1 MTEHEAIDE
10 VLGQETVSAAFFA
23 AVDAYADRVAVR
35 EHGSD
40 RQLSFREW
48 EAASSRVAAGL
59 DAVGLAHG
67 QRVAL
72 LLDNDADFPVADMAA
87 VIAGAVPFS
96 LYNTAPVEQLLENID
111 NAEPPVLIAGA
122 RYASVARELV
132 GLRPSVI
139 TTLVLVPSPGVEVDP
154 AGAVPGETTLDA
166 LIEQAAAGFDAR
178 AAAAAVLPSDLVTL
192 VYTSGT
198 TGPPKGVQ
206 YRHDGVMFM
215 LGSFRE
221 RLGLSPA
228 GRVVAY
234 LPMAHIAERLLGY
247 YMGMA
252 YGATMTLLPEM
263 PRLSEALRDVRPTRF
278 FGVPR
283 IYEKLLV
290 AAEASAA
297 RVAGADGAA
306 ALDAFLDER
315 MPRIA
320 ADGPLADPEAG
331 VPDAVRPAYDAARA
345 ETGLDQAEWL
355 IMSGAP
361 CPPPLLLRFH
371 ALGLRVNEFYGG
383 SESISATS
391 NPPEA
396 MRLGTAG
403 KALPG
408 VELRLAGDGEVLLR
422 GPNITPGYLKDP
434 VRTAEAIDADGWLH
448 TGDVGVLDDD
458 GYVKIVDRK
467 KDIIINSAG
476 KNMSPTNIESAIK
489 LGAPLIAQVV
499 CVGDARPYNVA
510 LLVLDSDVL
519 AAFAARHDLAGTT
532 PAELAD
538 DPVVRAEVE
547 RIVAA
552 GNARLSRVE
561 QIKRFRVVP
570 AEWTPGGGELTATG
584 KLKRRA
590 VAELYAEDIDAL
602 YAPAHAP
609 SASGAAR

>member
-1 MTEHEAIDE
+1 MSGHDAITE
-10 VLGQETVSAAFFA
+10 VLGRPTVAAAFFA
-23 AVDAYADRVAVR
+23 AADAYGDRPAVR
-35 EHGSD
+35 EHGAD
-40 RQLSFREW
+40 RALTFREW
-48 EAASSRVAAGL
+48 AAGASEVAAGL
-59 DAVGLAHG
+59 HAVGVRPG
-67 QRVAL
+67 QPVAL
-72 LLDNDADFPVADMAA
+72 LLDNDADFPVCDMGS
-87 VIAGAVPFS
+87 VVLGAVPFS

-111 NAEPPVLIAGA
+111 NSEAPVVIAGA

-132 GLRPSVI
+132 SLRPQVI
-139 TTLVLVPSPGVEVDP
+139 GTLVIVPAEGVAVDP
-154 AGAVPGETTLDA
+154 AGAVPGEVGLDE
-166 LIEQAAAGFDAR
+166 LLRRGRAAGDFDAR
-178 AAAAAVLPSDLVTL
+178 ERATSVAEDDLVTL

-206 YRHDGVMFM
+206 YRHSGVMFM
-215 LGSFRE
+215 MRAFRE
-221 RLGLSPA
+221 RLGLSPD
-228 GRVVAY
+228 GRVVPY

-252 YGATMTLLPEM
+252 YGATQTLLPDLS
-263 PRLSEALRDVRPTRF
+263 RLPEALREVRPTRF

-297 RVAGADGAA
+297 RAAGPDGVA
-306 ALDAFLDER
+306 ALDALLDER

-320 ADGPLADPEAG
+320 EDGPLEDPQAG
-331 VPDAVRPAYDAARA
+331 VPEAARAAFDAARE
-345 ETGLDQAEWL
+345 ETGLDRAEWL

-361 CPPPLLLRFH
+361 CPAPLLLRFH
-371 ALGLRVNEFYGG
+371 ALGIRVNELYGG
-383 SESISATS
+383 SENISATA

-403 KALPG
+403 RAFPG
-408 VELRLAGDGEVLLR
+408 VELRLADDGEVLLR

-434 VRTAEAIDADGWLH
+434 ERTAEALDPEGWLH
-448 TGDVGVLDDD
+448 TGDVGVLDAD
-458 GYVKIVDRK
+458 GYLKIVDRK

-489 LGAPLIAQVV
+489 LAAPLVAQVV

-519 AAFAARHDLAGTT
+519 RTFADRNGLPGRT

-538 DPVVRAEVE
+538 DPVVRAELE

-552 GNARLSRVE
+552 GNGRLSRVE
-561 QIKRFRVVP
+561 QIKRFVVVP
-570 AEWTPGGGELTATG
+570 AEWTPGGEELTATG
-584 KLKRRA
+584 KLKRRS
-590 VAELYAEDIDAL
+590 VTTLYADRIDAL
-602 YAPAHAP
+602 YAPAHTAT
-609 SASGAAR
+609 GAAR